1 MYSLSLAFVI
11 FIAVASQMQFQS
23 ARFLRLRAAGQS
35 VVVLAGTSNVR
46 SYWDAGAMR
55 VRDFRAIRRALV
67 GDPDVVS
74 VAWVSQHLL
83 KGKEMALRL
92 ENVGGTSGLESRVMC
107 ASPNFF
113 DVGDPTFFRRDQEW
127 SRPSDGAFSALS
139 LSAQMYTA
147 RGSQSTLLASAY
159 RKTLKYPDLLPG
171 VDPSPVA
178 FRVTDYLTRPLPT
191 ETTTLLKPA
200 AYLDSAPALRF
211 AAYYGRDRGRDALVS
226 PSAFLRLSDN
236 YGSIEQIPIRRILV
250 KTRTEPTS
258 KMYDRLNRLVENSN
272 TAGTNGG
279 PGGDGAALNVRVWS
293 ISEQA
298 GNSAQTM
305 AIIDF
310 FFVSITLV
318 GLVLCFFSLVASMV
332 SNIHEQAQDIAIV
345 RAMGLTRNDVTIVY
359 VFEAFVLVIASAVL
373 GMGVG
378 YAVAWTFSSQRSLFL
393 QLPLAFTFPWPIVVT
408 VIGSAVVCASL
419 AAGIPS
425 RRMVQLRITELL
437 RKFGS

>member
-1 MYSLSLAFVI
+1 MYSISLAFVI

-23 ARFLRLRAAGQS
+23 VRFLRLRAAGQS
-35 VVVLAGTSNVR
+35 LVVLAGRSRVR
-46 SYWDAGAMR
+46 TYWDSKAMR
-55 VRDFRAIRRALV
+55 VSDFRSIRRALID
-67 GDPDVVS
+67 DPDVMS

-83 KGKEMALRL
+83 KDNEMALRL
-92 ENVGGTSGLESRVMC
+92 ENVGGTSGVESRVMC

-113 DVGDPTFFRRDQEW
+113 DVGDQTFFRLDQEW
-127 SRPSDGAFSALS
+127 ARPSDGAFSALS
-139 LSAQMYTA
+139 IGAQMYTA
-147 RGSQSTLLASAY
+147 RGSQSTILPSAY
-159 RKTLKYPDLLPG
+159 RNTLNYPDLLPNID
-171 VDPSPVA
+171 VSPLA
-178 FRVTDYLTRPLPT
+178 FRVTDLETLPLST
-191 ETTTLLKPA
+191 ETTTLLKPL

-211 AAYYGRDRGRDALVS
+211 AAYYGRDQGLDTIVS
-226 PSAFLRLSDN
+226 PSSFLRISDK
-236 YGSIEQIPIRRILV
+236 YGSIEQLPIRRILI
-250 KTRTEPTS
+250 KTRVAPTG
-258 KMYDRLNRLVENSN
+258 KMYKRLNQLVQNVQLSAN
-272 TAGTNGG
+272 TVQ
-279 PGGDGAALNVRVWS
+279 GDAAALTVTVWS
-293 ISEQA
+293 ISEQD

-332 SNIHEQAQDIAIV
+332 SNIHEQSQDIAIV
-345 RAMGLTRNDVTIVY
+345 RAMGLTRNDVMVVY
-359 VFEAFVLVIASAVL
+359 VFEAFVLVVASAIL

-408 VIGSAVVCASL
+408 VIGSAIVCASM